1 MPIENRPIENRPIE
15 IWPSS
20 RTWRTAAALAGVV
33 LLALPPRGAVLAA
46 DAALIAAAKKEGE
59 VVWYTTQIVNQFAAP
74 LAAEF
79 EKKYGV
85 RVKYAR
91 KNSNATILAV
101 LNEAKAGRVQAD
113 VVDGTQTLPA
123 LQKEGLVLKW
133 TPDSA
138 ARLPDTYRDKAGYWV
153 ATNLY
158 VMTPT
163 FNTNLVPKGSE
174 PKTWDDLLD
183 PKWKGKMAW
192 AGRPS
197 TSGGPG
203 FVATVVAEL
212 GEEKGLAYL
221 KKLAG
226 QNIAPISGA
235 AREVMD
241 QVVAGEYAIC
251 LNCFNHHAVISAEK
265 GAPAHWTPMQ
275 PAVMVNL
282 SAVGILKDGKNQNAA
297 KLLVDFLVSREGQKF
312 FADANYLPVDKTV
325 DTPLQ
330 KLIPEGGGFKGIFFT
345 PEQTAELMPQWM
357 KTFKEIFR

>member
-1 MPIENRPIENRPIE
+1 MHVDKRPTLGILC
-15 IWPSS
+15 SVS
-20 RTWRTAAALAGVV
+20 AAAGVA
-33 LLALPPRGAVLAA
+33 LLGAAPLGSASAA
-46 DAALIAAAKKEGE
+46 DAALIAAAKKEGQ

-85 RVKYAR
+85 RVSYAR
-91 KNSNATILAV
+91 KNSSATVLAV
-101 LNEAKAGRVQAD
+101 LNEAKAGRIQAD

-133 TPDSA
+133 LPDNA
-138 ARLPDTYRDKAGYWV
+138 ARLPEAYRDKDGYWV

-158 VMTPT
+158 VMTPA
-163 FNTNLVPKGSE
+163 FNTNLVPKGTE

-197 TSGGPG
+197 TSAGPG
-203 FVATVVAEL
+203 FVATVLAEL

-251 LNCFNHHAVISAEK
+251 LNCFNHHAVISASK
-265 GAPAHWTPMQ
+265 GAPVDWTPMK

-297 KLLVDFLVSREGQKF
+297 KLLVDYLVSPEGQKF
-312 FADANYLPVDKTV
+312 FADANYLPVDKTIE
-325 DTPLQ
+325 TPLQ

-345 PEQTAELMPQWM
+345 PEQSGELMPQWM
-357 KTFKEIFR
+357 KVFKEIFR